1 MLTSVNLYE
10 KDKKV
15 YTFEPMLEKNYKN
28 IIYFISIAIVATIV
42 AQVYWNIKNYE
53 INKQQINN
61 QIQISFDNSV
71 EIYFSEIAKN
81 DVFNLVKILKNGE
94 NHLESTDHDLRVFIN
109 SSSDSKNNRFSKN
122 ISHLSIKDSLRIE
135 TSNDSIVNFNN
146 YTTDVWL
153 QGIGDSLPKKS
164 IEKLLHP
171 NFGTSER
178 IVLKEID
185 TSNHLEFSF
194 LKRKIDSID
203 LKQFT
208 SKILFSFI
216 MDDLELEKI
225 DSILKLQLARKNINI
240 QYGFQLINKNA
251 LNNKVKIKGYQ
262 LEGIP
267 TNYLRAI
274 TNSPFIKSHS
284 TLELRYTNATFS
296 ILKKMLGGITLSLL
310 LSAIIIGCLLFLLK
324 IISKQKQI
332 AEIKND
338 LISNI
343 THEFKT
349 PIATIGIAL
358 ESIKDFNVI
367 NDPEKTNRYIEMSN
381 NQLIKLNTMV
391 EKLLETASL
400 DSKDL
405 DLELE
410 EVNINEL
417 LKSVIEKHKIQSKKL
432 IHFNSSSL
440 EISTKI
446 DFFHFENAV
455 NNIIDNAVKYGG
467 NEITIDLKKENKTI
481 ALSISDNG
489 NILTSE
495 QRNKIFEKFY
505 RVPKG
510 NTHDVKGFGIGL
522 YYSKKIIEKH
532 NGSISLNLSNR
543 LTTFKIT
550 LPNE

>member
-1 MLTSVNLYE
+1 VLTSVNRYE

-28 IIYFISIAIVATIV
+28 IIYFISIAIIATIV

-61 QIQISFDNSV
+61 QIQISFDSSV
-71 EIYFSEIAKN
+71 ENYFSEIAKN
-81 DVFNLVKILKNGE
+81 DVFNLVNIRKNEG

-109 SSSDSKNNRFSKN
+109 SSSDSTNNRFPKS
-122 ISHLSIKDSLRIE
+122 ISHLSIKDSLRLEI
-135 TSNDSIVNFNN
+135 SNDSIVNFNN

-367 NDPEKTNRYIEMSN
+367 NDPEKTNRYIEISN